1 MELKLRSL
9 QESDW
14 ETLQNWWKAWGWPE
28 MSKDLMPLDGLGGLI
43 IEKDGKPIASGFLY
57 LTNAKVAWTEWI
69 ISDPNYREDDRSECL
84 KMIVQG
90 LEDVAISAGY
100 KIVLSV
106 GRNKGLLNIHKELGY
121 TVDDNPSYE
130 ISKKI
135 A

>member
-1 MELKLRSL
+1 MKLESRQLK
-9 QESDW
+9 ESDW
-14 ETLQNWWKAWGWPE
+14 ETLQSWWKAWGWPE

-43 IEKDGKPIASGFLY
+43 IEKEGKPIASGFLY

-69 ISDPNYREDDRSECL
+69 VSDPEYREEDRIDAL
-84 KMIVQG
+84 KMLVQG
-90 LEDVAISAGY
+90 LENVAISAGY
-100 KIVLSV
+100 KIILSV

-121 TVDDNPSYE
+121 IVDDNPSYE

>member
-14 ETLQNWWKAWGWPE
+14 ETMQAWWKAWGWPE
-28 MSKDLMPLDGLGGLI
+28 VTKDLMPLEGLGGLI
-43 IEKDGKPIASGFLY
+43 VEKDDKPIASGFLY

-69 ISDPNYREDDRSECL
+69 VSDPEYRSEDRIDAL
-84 KMIVQG
+84 KMLVQG
-90 LEDVAISAGY
+90 LENVAISAGY
-100 KIVLSV
+100 KIILSV

>member
-14 ETLQNWWKAWGWPE
+14 QTLQTWWKAWGWPE

-43 IEKDGKPIASGFLY
+43 VEKHSKPIAAGFLY

-69 ISDPNYREDDRSECL
+69 ISDPNYRDEDRIECL
-84 KMIVQG
+84 KMVVQG
-90 LEDVAISAGY
+90 LEDVAVNAGY
-100 KIVLSV
+100 KIILSV
-106 GRNKGLLNIHKELGY
+106 GRNKSLLNIHKELGY

-135 A
+135 T

>member
-1 MELKLRSL
+1 MELKLRAL

-14 ETLQNWWKAWGWPE
+14 QTLQSWWKAWDWPE
-28 MSKDLMPLDGLGGLI
+28 ISKDLMPLDGLGGLI
-43 IEKDGKPIASGFLY
+43 VEKDDKPITAGFLY

-69 ISDPNYREDDRSECL
+69 VSDPEYRENDRVDAL
-84 KMIVQG
+84 KMVVRG
-90 LEDVAISAGY
+90 LEDVALSTGY
-100 KIVLSV
+100 KIILSI

-121 TVDDNPSYE
+121 SVDEKPSYE

>member
-14 ETLQNWWKAWGWPE
+14 ETMQSWWKAWGWPE
-28 MSKDLMPLDGLGGLI
+28 TSKDLMPLEGLGGLI
-43 IEKDGKPIASGFLY
+43 IEKEGKPIASGFLY

-69 ISDPNYREDDRSECL
+69 VSDPDYREDDRVDAL
-84 KMIVQG
+84 KILVQG

-100 KIVLSV
+100 KIILSV

>member
-14 ETLQNWWKAWGWPE
+14 ETLQTWWKAWGWPE

-43 IEKDGKPIASGFLY
+43 VEKDSKPIAAGFLY

-69 ISDPNYREDDRSECL
+69 ISDPGYRNDDRAECL

-90 LEDVAISAGY
+90 LEDVAINAGY
-100 KIVLSV
+100 KIILSV
-106 GRNKGLLNIHKELGY
+106 GRNKSLLNIHKELGY

-135 A
+135 T

>member
-1 MELKLRSL
+1 MKLESRQLK
-9 QESDW
+9 ESDW
-14 ETLQNWWKAWGWPE
+14 ETLQSWWKAWGWPE

-43 IEKDGKPIASGFLY
+43 IEKEGKPIASGFLY
-57 LTNAKVAWTEWI
+57 LTNSKVAWTEWI
-69 ISDPNYREDDRSECL
+69 VSDPEYREHDRVDAL
-84 KMIVQG
+84 KLIVEG
-90 LEDVAISAGY
+90 LEKVAIQAGCT
-100 KIVLSV
+100 IILSI

>member
-1 MELKLRSL
+1 MELQLRQL
-9 QESDW
+9 EESDW
-14 ETLQNWWKAWGWPE
+14 EMLQSWWKAWGWPE
-28 MSKDLMPLDGLGGLI
+28 MTKDLMPLEGLGGLI
-43 IEKDGKPIASGFLY
+43 IEKEDKPIASGFVY

-69 ISDPNYREDDRSECL
+69 VSDPDYREDDRVEAL
-84 KMIVQG
+84 KTLVQG
-90 LEDVAISAGY
+90 LEEVAIQAGC

-121 TVDDNPSYE
+121 TVDDSPSYE

>member
-1 MELKLRSL
+1 MKLESRQLK
-9 QESDW
+9 ESDW
-14 ETLQNWWKAWGWPE
+14 ETLQSWWKAWGWPE

-43 IEKDGKPIASGFLY
+43 IEKEGKPIASGFLY

-69 ISDPNYREDDRSECL
+69 VSDPEYREHDRVDAL
-84 KMIVQG
+84 KLIVEG
-90 LEDVAISAGY
+90 LEKVAIQAGCT
-100 KIVLSV
+100 IILSV

-121 TVDDNPSYE
+121 TVDDSPSYE